1 MFRAGERIIVSAS
14 DIAAASGCAF
24 ATARRVDALYGRG
37 EPVPAQR
44 DEAMLARTAQL
55 GAEHERRLLLQFQRQ
70 FGTWLPGLPGGV
82 HTLTDRPS
90 RDPDELR
97 QLHEETLT
105 ALRSGVDVVCQATF
119 FDGEFSGRADFL
131 IRADRLPTLLSEQA
145 SEGPAGRPAE
155 RVPSPPDEE
164 AGERRGANSLPS
176 PVRIGSAGTAA
187 EATPGASAARDPSA
201 AAAAAAPA
209 AFADQIP
216 VYAVVDAKLARSA
229 KVSALLQLGAYAEQ
243 LQRAGIAVADHA
255 YLVLGTGS
263 WEGFR
268 TSDILPVYRER
279 RAELR
284 RLIRVLMPGPGVPAQ
299 DNIPSNP
306 VTWGDPRFPACGR
319 CEVCEPEVHEHDDLL
334 LVAGMRMDQ
343 RKRLHA
349 QGIASVTAL
358 ARRPQPPAGVPAGLW
373 HQARIQHGAGSVDGV
388 IGGVAYLVQNAAQLG
403 AIPAPSQGDVFFDF
417 EGDPLY
423 TEPGGGNAA
432 SAAAGAAEAGLE
444 YLFGVMETPEAG
456 DRHGRFVPFWAH
468 SRAEERQA
476 LSDFLDYVRQRRE
489 RWPDMRIYHYA
500 PYENAALKRL
510 ASRHGLGEDAVD
522 ELLREGVLVDL
533 YPVVR
538 KALRVSQR
546 SYSIKKLEPLYMGDE
561 YREADVQN
569 AADSV
574 VAYAEYCAARDAGRQ
589 SEAAR
594 ILEGIREYNRYDCLS
609 TLRLRDWLLTLA
621 AERGIVPGSLLP
633 PRGDAGHGS
642 EEPEDPALLEKRRE
656 REAADAARARAVAA
670 LEEYAGPPGQRT
682 AEQQAAA
689 LVAAAVEFYRREEKP
704 QWWAHFSRLT
714 APAEDLAQDRDVFT
728 VTGAE
733 VLDDWHTPPRARL
746 HSRRL
751 LLRGRWA
758 EGSAVRPGASVL
770 SLYEDDVPGLARS
783 SGGGR
788 AWLDGTVIEEL
799 ESHADGDVV
808 IVKEKLKTGMEHYA
822 ALPSALAPGLP
833 LRTDGQKAAVA
844 EAAGNLA
851 RTLPEL
857 PDDCALDILRRRPP
871 VVPGGLAVVPSE
883 GKETGLFGVAGG
895 EARPAGGTG
904 ASSGEARPAGAS
916 SGEEGPA
923 GGTGGADRDAR
934 PADAAGGEAAALGA
948 GTDETG
954 RDSARSPDP
963 EAGASSGFVAGDH
976 AEAIVQALRAM
987 TGSYLAVQG
996 PPGTGKT
1003 YTGSRVIAALVRD
1016 GWRIGVVGQSHS
1028 VVENMLIGVIAA
1040 GVPRDHVAKK
1050 AESGRARKDGEG
1062 DDGSGPLRLT
1072 KTAEFPAFLNAAGM
1086 ARGGAAVTEADDGA
1100 RGLGRVIGGTVW
1112 DFVNPNRFEDKQLD
1126 LLVID
1131 EAGQFSLANT
1141 LAVSRAAQRLL
1152 LLGDPQQLP
1161 QVSQGLHP
1169 EPVDASAL
1177 GWLAAGHDTL
1187 PAEFGY
1193 FLGASW
1199 RMHPDLCRAVSRLS
1213 YEGRLRAAPAAAGRR
1228 LEGIAPGVH
1237 TVLVEHE
1244 GNATASA
1251 EEAAEAVRRVRA
1263 LLGTPWDAGA
1273 AGPRPLGQQDIL
1285 IVAAYNAQ
1293 VGLMQ
1298 DTLAAE
1304 GLDEVA
1310 VGTVDKFQG
1319 RQAPVVLVS
1328 MAASSPE
1335 EVPRGM
1341 EFLLSRNRINV
1352 AISRA
1357 QWAAYILRSPR
1368 LTAYLPST
1376 PRGLGELGAFIG
1388 LGEAADP
1395 G

>member
-55 GAEHERRLLLQFQRQ
+55 GAEHERRLLLRFQRQ
-70 FGTWLPGLPGGV
+70 FGTWQPGQPGGV

-105 ALRSGVDVVCQATF
+105 ALRSGADVVCQATF

-131 IRADRLPTLLSEQA
+131 IRADRLPGLLSEQT

-164 AGERRGANSLPS
+164 AGERRGASSLPS

-187 EATPGASAARDPSA
+187 EATPGASAVGGPSA
-201 AAAAAAPA
+201 AAAGAPA
-209 AFADQIP
+209 AFVDQIP

-284 RLIRVLMPGPGVPAQ
+284 RLIQVLMPDLETTAQ
-299 DNIPSNP
+299 DSTPSSP

-319 CEVCEPEVHEHDDLL
+319 CEVCEPEVHGHDDLL

-343 RKRLHA
+343 RKRLRA
-349 QGIASVTAL
+349 QGIASVAAL

-373 HQARIQHGAGSVDGV
+373 HQARMQQGTGSADGV

-403 AIPAPSQGDVFFDF
+403 TIPAPSQGDIFFDF

-476 LSDFLDYVRQRRE
+476 LADFLDYVRQRRE

-589 SEAAR
+589 GEAAR

-682 AEQQAAA
+682 ADQQAAA

-704 QWWAHFSRLT
+704 QWWAHFARLT

-728 VTGAE
+728 VTGTE
-733 VLDDWHTPPRARL
+733 VLDDWHAPPRARL
-746 HSRRL
+746 QSRRL

-758 EGSAVRPGASVL
+758 EGSAVRPGAPVL

-808 IVKEKLKTGMEHYA
+808 IVKEKLKTGMEPYA

-871 VVPGGLAVVPSE
+871 VVPGGLPAVASDS
-883 GKETGLFGVAGG
+883 KEAGPFAAAGG
-895 EARPAGGTG
+895 EARSAAVAGGETD
-904 ASSGEARPAGAS
+904 PAGAVS
-916 SGEEGPA
+916 AEA
-923 GGTGGADRDAR
+923 GAT
-934 PADAAGGEAAALGA
+934 GA

-954 RDSARSPDP
+954 RDSVRSPDP
-963 EAGASSGFVAGDH
+963 EAGASSGFVARDH
-976 AEAIVQALRAM
+976 AEAIVQALRTM

-1003 YTGSRVIAALVRD
+1003 YTGSRVIAALVRN

-1050 AESGRARKDGEG
+1050 AESGRARKDSEG

-1086 ARGGAAVTEADDGA
+1086 ARGDAAVTDADDEA

-1357 QWAAYILRSPR
+1357 QWAAYVLRSPR

>member
-37 EPVPAQR
+37 EPVPGQR

-55 GAEHERRLLLQFQRQ
+55 GAEHERRLLLRFQRQ
-70 FGTWLPGLPGGV
+70 FGTWQPGQPGGV
-82 HTLTDRPS
+82 HTLTDHPS
-90 RDPDELR
+90 RDPAALR
-97 QLHEETLT
+97 RLHEETLT
-105 ALRSGVDVVCQATF
+105 ALRSGADVVCQATF
-119 FDGEFSGRADFL
+119 FDGEFSGRADFVV
-131 IRADRLPTLLSEQA
+131 RADRLPGLLSEQTSGGPLAA
-145 SEGPAGRPAE
+145 SAAE
-155 RVPSPPDEE
+155 RLSGSSNEQP
-164 AGERRGANSLPS
+164 GERGGAHALPS
-176 PVRIGSAGTAA
+176 PA
-187 EATPGASAARDPSA
+187 
-201 AAAAAAPA
+201 
-209 AFADQIP
+209 
-216 VYAVVDAKLARSA
+216 YAVVDAKLARSA
-229 KVSALLQLGAYAEQ
+229 KVSALLQLGAYADQ

-268 TSDILPVYRER
+268 SSDILPVYRER

-284 RLIRVLMPGPGVPAQ
+284 RLIQVLTPDPGTPRQ
-299 DNIPSNP
+299 DSAPSGP

-373 HQARIQHGAGSVDGV
+373 HQARMQQGTGSADGV

-403 AIPAPSQGDVFFDF
+403 AIPAPSLGDVFFDF

-423 TEPGGGNAA
+423 TEPGGGNGAA
-432 SAAAGAAEAGLE
+432 SAAGAAEAGLE
-444 YLFGVMETPEAG
+444 YLFGIMETPEAG
-456 DRHGRFVPFWAH
+456 ERHGRFVPFWAH

-476 LSDFLDYVRQRRE
+476 LADFLDYVRQRRE

-510 ASRHGLGEDAVD
+510 AARHGLGEDAVD

-546 SYSIKKLEPLYMGDE
+546 SYSIKKLEPLYMGEE

-589 SEAAR
+589 DEAAR

-633 PRGDAGHGS
+633 PRGEAGHGS

-682 AEQQAAA
+682 ADQQAAA

-704 QWWAHFSRLT
+704 QWWAHFARLT

-746 HSRRL
+746 QSRRL

-799 ESHADGDVV
+799 ESHADGDTV
-808 IVKEKLKTGMEHYA
+808 IVKEKLKTGMEPYP
-822 ALPSALAPGLP
+822 ALPSALTPGLP

-844 EAAGNLA
+844 ETAEQLA

-857 PDDCALDILRRRPP
+857 PDDCALDIFRRRPP
-871 VVPGGLAVVPSE
+871 VVPGGLPAVPSDS
-883 GKETGLFGVAGG
+883 KETGLPGAAGG
-895 EARPAGGTG
+895 DTDLPG
-904 ASSGEARPAGAS
+904 
-916 SGEEGPA
+916 
-923 GGTGGADRDAR
+923 
-934 PADAAGGEAAALGA
+934 AAGGETGWAGVVSAEAAATGA
-948 GTDETG
+948 GTDEPG
-954 RDSARSPDP
+954 PDSARSPGPDV
-963 EAGASSGFVAGDH
+963 GASSGFVARDH

-1003 YTGSRVIAALVRD
+1003 YTGSRVIAALVRE

-1028 VVENMLIGVIAA
+1028 VVENMLAGVIAA
-1040 GVPRDHVAKK
+1040 GVPREHVAKK
-1050 AESGRARKDGEG
+1050 AESGRARKDDEG
-1062 DDGSGPLRLT
+1062 ADDSGPLRLT
-1072 KTAEFPAFLNAAGM
+1072 KTAEFPAFLSAAG
-1086 ARGGAAVTEADDGA
+1086 RTRGAAPVAGAAGADVEDPG
-1100 RGLGRVIGGTVW
+1100 GPGRVIGGTVW

-1193 FLGASW
+1193 FLAESW
-1199 RMHPDLCRAVSRLS
+1199 RMHPDLCRVVSRLS

-1244 GNATASA
+1244 GNATASV

-1263 LLGTPWDAGA
+1263 LLGTRWDAGA

-1298 DTLAAE
+1298 DALAAE

-1388 LGEAADP
+1388 VGEAAGP